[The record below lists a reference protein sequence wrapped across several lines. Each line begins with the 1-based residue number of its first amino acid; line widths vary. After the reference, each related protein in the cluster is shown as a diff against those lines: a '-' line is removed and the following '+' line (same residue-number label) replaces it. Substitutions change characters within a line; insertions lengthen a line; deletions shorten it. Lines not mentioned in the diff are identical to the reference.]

1 MKRELWVI
9 IKFIFLTAILALGV
23 VSIIGSGG
31 GGGGGTTLIDND
43 NDGFNS
49 SVDCD
54 DNNPAINP
62 GVNEICGNGIDED
75 CSGADL
81 ICPGG
86 IGTVNQDNIKEITER
101 ILAFA
106 FLGEG
111 FLGNLEDL
119 QITDHA
125 CLDGGNVATTGSIND
140 PPTLNDTITVT
151 YNNCQEFGVITD
163 GTMTMTI
170 TQVSA
175 NFDGTPPYNLTI
187 DIEYNDLSSED
198 VNLGLVSIT
207 SGDMAISVSEDIA
220 GKMSV
225 MIQGN
230 SLTQQSEDEV
240 ETLSDYLIELT
251 YNWITGDQSLDLN
264 GTLDSTLIG
273 DPVSYNTTTLFT
285 GNDSMENPTAGVLHV
300 TSNID
305 NSQALLTALADG
317 VSLQVEVDADGDGE
331 YEYVD
336 LIPWLDLP

>member
-1 MKRELWVI
+1 MKRELSVI
-9 IKFIFLTAILALGV
+9 IKFICLTAILALGV

-86 IGTVNQDNIKEITER
+86 IGTINQDNIKEITHR
-101 ILAFA
+101 ILDFA

-111 FLGNLEDL
+111 FLGQFGDL
-119 QITDHA
+119 QITDYN
-125 CLDGGNVATTGSIND
+125 CQDGGNVTTTGSIST
-140 PPTLNDTITVT
+140 PPTVNDTITVT

-170 TQVSA
+170 TQASD

-187 DIEYNDLSSED
+187 DLVFNDLSSED
-198 VNLGLVSIT
+198 VNLGLVST
-207 SGDMAISVSEDIA
+207 SNGDIAISIREDLT
-220 GKMSV
+220 GNMSI

-230 SLTQQSEDEV
+230 SLTQQWEGEV

-251 YNWITGDQSLDLN
+251 TNWNTGDFSLDLN
-264 GTLDSTLIG
+264 GNLDSTMIG
-273 DPVSYNTTTLFT
+273 DPVSFITTTLFT

-300 TSNID
+300 TNID